1 MGKRQS
7 KSILDIET
15 PYKERRN
22 YGFISCLN
30 VLMKRFNYLIK
41 EKEVEVTY
49 TGPQRNYVVLT
60 IKRNDATNEW
70 NVVEDLHFFHEASK
84 SIKLPY
90 NYLLNHIVESAKK
103 KWGNM
108 K

>member
-15 PYKERRN
+15 PYKEPRN
-22 YGFISCLN
+22 YGFISCLE
-30 VLMKRFNYLIK
+30 VLMQRFTYTIHA
-41 EKEVEVTY
+41 KEVEVKY
-49 TGPQRNYVVLT
+49 SGPHRDYSVLT
-60 IKRNDATNEW
+60 LKRNDTTQDW
-70 NVVEDLHFFHEASK
+70 NAVEDLHFFHEASK
-84 SIKLPY
+84 SVKLPY
-90 NYLLNHIVESAKK
+90 NYLLNHIIENAKK

>member
-15 PYKERRN
+15 PYKEPRK

-30 VLMKRFNYLIK
+30 VLVKRLSYTIN
-41 EKEVEVTY
+41 EKEVTVEY
-49 TGPQRNYVVLT
+49 DAPKRKYVVLT
-60 IKRNDATNEW
+60 MKRDNPTEEW
-70 NVVEDLHFFHEASK
+70 NVVEDLHFFHEAAK
-84 SIKLPY
+84 SVKLPY
-90 NYLLNHIVESAKK
+90 NYLLNHIVECAKK